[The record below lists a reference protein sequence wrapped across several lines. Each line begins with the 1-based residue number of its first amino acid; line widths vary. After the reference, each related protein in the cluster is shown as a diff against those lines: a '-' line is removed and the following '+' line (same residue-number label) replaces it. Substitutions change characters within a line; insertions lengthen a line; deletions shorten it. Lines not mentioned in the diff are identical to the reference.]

1 MESVATRRGVL
12 SGFGVAGAA
21 AGLAAMP
28 AVAEAAQPSVRGTW
42 LIKPTAGGGPAGFQA
57 LAAFAAGGVFVTTGS
72 DEPGTRPGEWSGGS
86 KSPGL
91 TLPDFP
97 FDYGGQV
104 ADTLERAAQGGV
116 NGSEL
121 SGAEGPSP
129 LVP

>member
-57 LAAFAAGGVFVTTGS
+57 LAAFAAGGGFGTTGS
-72 DEPGTRPGEWSGGS
+72 EEPGTGLRGWSGGP
-86 KSPGL
+86 KKRAPH
-91 TLPDFP
+91 LPNLP
-97 FDYGGQV
+97 PRSARQ
-104 ADTLERAAQGGV
+104 
-116 NGSEL
+116 
-121 SGAEGPSP
+121 P
-129 LVP
+129 